1 MARPLRGRTGESTY
15 FITADAYQKQHLLQ
29 SERSALLL
37 IDMLLHYRKQQKY
50 LLHEF
55 VVMPHHIHVLLTPTG
70 ITIERAVGLIK
81 GGLSFRR
88 TRELSL
94 RGEIWQNSFHD
105 WRVRDAEGYEGYGT
119 YIHRNPIKAG
129 LCEIAADFP
138 FCSANGRFRLDTM
151 PQRLKPT
158 HE

>member
-1 MARPLRGRTGESTY
+1 MARPLRGKTSESTY

-37 IDMLLHYRKQQKY
+37 IDVFLHYRNQQKY

-55 VVMPHHIHVLLTPTG
+55 VVMPHHIHVLVTPTG

-81 GGLSFRR
+81 GGFSFRR
-88 TRELSL
+88 TRELGL
-94 RGEIWQNSFHD
+94 KGEIWQTSFHD
-105 WRVRDAEGYEGYGT
+105 WRVRNLEDYEGYRK
-119 YIHRNPIKAG
+119 YIHENPVKAG
-129 LCEIAADFP
+129 LCKTAVEFP
-138 FCSANGRFRLDTM
+138 YSSANGHFPLDPI
-151 PQRLKPT
+151 PQRLKPN